1 MKNKHKKILK
11 LAKGYV
17 GQNNSTFGS
26 AVGRVQ
32 KGMQYA
38 YRDRKAKKREM
49 RSLWIQRM
57 NAGVREHGANYS
69 WLINGMNKS
78 NIELN
83 RKVLSELAATEPHS
97 FRSVIEVV
105 KEVFPPPTKVNKV
118 VTDTNQR
125 PAIQIFEDGVLVG
138 GEELIQASSTE

>member
-11 LAKGYV
+11 LAKGFV
-17 GQNNSTFGS
+17 GQGNSNWKT

-57 NAGVREHGANYS
+57 NAGVREHGGSYS
-69 WLINGMNKS
+69 WLIHGMTQT

-83 RKVLSELAATEPHS
+83 RKVLAELAATEPHS
-97 FRSVIEVV
+97 FRSVIEIV
-105 KEVFPPPTKVNKV
+105 KEVNPPRK
-118 VTDTNQR
+118 
-125 PAIQIFEDGVLVG
+125 GW
-138 GEELIQASSTE
+138 SSTE